1 MEELEACF
9 KVLLIQ
15 VIKKLQQLQICTN
28 CHKNVVFSY
37 TGDSLIITWLQNHY
51 FQYNSHKGK
60 ITIQAWMLQNPSNSS
75 CQLILSS
82 QKKKKSG
89 SNS

>member
-28 CHKNVVFSY
+28 SHKNITFSY
-37 TGDSLIITWLQNHY
+37 TGDSLVTTWLQSHY
-51 FQYNSHKGK
+51 FQQTSHKGK
-60 ITIQAWMLQNPSNSS
+60 ITV
-75 CQLILSS
+75 
-82 QKKKKSG
+82 
-89 SNS
+89 

>member
-37 TGDSLIITWLQNHY
+37 TGDNLIITWLQYHY
-51 FQYNSHKGK
+51 FQWNSQQGYNKHLGMYAPK
-60 ITIQAWMLQNPSNSS
+60 P
-75 CQLILSS
+75 
-82 QKKKKSG
+82 
-89 SNS
+89 